1 MRLNNLQKATLLFC
15 KTPAGYQNNV
25 VKAKIAEIWLK
36 IVQDAFLGSQK
47 CKNKEYFITR

>member
-36 IVQDAFLGSQK
+36 IGNLYILHFFLL
-47 CKNKEYFITR
+47 NV